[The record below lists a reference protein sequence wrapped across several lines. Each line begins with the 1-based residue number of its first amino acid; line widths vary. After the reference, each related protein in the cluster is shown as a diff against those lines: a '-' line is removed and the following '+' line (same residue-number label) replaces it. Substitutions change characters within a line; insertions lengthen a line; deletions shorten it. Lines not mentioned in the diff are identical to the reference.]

1 MVACPEVVVEDT
13 VRIKVI
19 IKIETTHYT
28 QTNSEIKI
36 KVMQQ
41 TSDLTML

>member
-1 MVACPEVVVEDT
+1 MVVCLEVVVEDT

-19 IKIETTHYT
+19 IKIETT
-28 QTNSEIKI
+28 NSEIKI

-41 TSDLTML
+41 TLDLTML

>member
-1 MVACPEVVVEDT
+1 LVVCPEVVAEDT

-19 IKIETTHYT
+19 IKIETT
-28 QTNSEIKI
+28 NSEIKI

-41 TSDLTML
+41 TLDLTML